1 MKATMKN
8 DTAHKLTVSGLRV
21 DWFSRPSSFYVEAFR
36 DGVCVLAVEWTP
48 EGSGEVT
55 TDDLD
60 DATSSAVFEAVRR
73 AYTSNS
79 ARN

>member
-21 DWFSRPSSFYVEAFR
+21 DWFARPASFYVEAFR
-36 DGVCVLAVEWTP
+36 DGVCVLAVEWTT
-48 EGSGEVT
+48 EGAGEVT
-55 TDDLD
+55 TDELD
-60 DATSSAVFEAVRR
+60 EATSDAVFAAVRS
-73 AYTSNS
+73 AYLANS